1 MENLSTSLGEINKVR
16 KSRKTRAGTIIT
28 SVIPII
34 KSLRGFFV
42 DWCENEI
49 KDISKEIKLV
59 KNLPTIEKE
68 RINEIEGGLKK
79 VEKEFKEN
87 KEKLDELLKSVDDK
101 TIASIYEV
109 DFETVIKIFEIIN
122 NVESIKDSINRE
134 TKNIFNT
141 ITLLRA
147 LITTKEEIPEMMFV

>member
-1 MENLSTSLGEINKVR
+1 MENMYTLLGEINKVR
-16 KSRKTRAGTIIT
+16 KSRKTRADSIIT

-49 KDISKEIKLV
+49 KDINKEIKLV

-68 RINEIEGGLKK
+68 RINETEGRFKK

-101 TIASIYEV
+101 TITSIYEV

-122 NVESIKDSINRE
+122 NVESIKDSINEE